1 MRPIMIVGGE
11 LVHCRHFW
19 KEMGLMIHV
28 SEKAEDVLKDYFKEK
43 EITPIRVFLQTGG
56 WAGPSLA
63 MVLDEPKQTDDV
75 YQVNGFTMMVDK
87 DLHVKTKDITIDYVS
102 YGMGSGFRV
111 ASEIPISGGK
121 SGGCSSS
128 CSC

>member
-1 MRPIMIVGGE
+1 
-11 LVHCRHFW
+11 
-19 KEMGLMIHV
+19 
-28 SEKAEDVLKDYFKEK
+28 
-43 EITPIRVFLQTGG
+43 
-56 WAGPSLA
+56 